1 MQGPR
6 VGATSEL
13 SQLYLL
19 IRSTPSVSFRKF
31 FALLVPFFHLKQE
44 WIVSH
49 GWGNNDKHLPTLLIN
64 HSQDCAWLCFNGG
77 NGSNWKL
84 TFLPL
89 HNYWCKRVLTSAYS
103 FWSSSFLPKSILSP
117 TPSKLY
123 RILKKSY
130 ESRGS
135 SKLRNLKAA
144 SIVLSNKDLLPVTTW
159 FSLFKFMVAVYVTP
173 FQENLLENNI
183 VKLPAP

>member
-1 MQGPR
+1 MHADLANWVTLETNSEESKSIGLCNIWAQSPR
-6 VGATSEL
+6 VATMSEL

-19 IRSTPSVSFRKF
+19 IRSTPAVSFRKF
-31 FALLVPFFHLKQE
+31 FALLVPFFHLKQD

-64 HSQDCAWLCFNGG
+64 HLQDCAWLCFNGG

-84 TFLPL
+84 TSLLL
-89 HNYWCKRVLTSAYS
+89 HNYWCKGFLTVAYS
-103 FWSSSFLPKSILSP
+103 SRSLGFLPKSILSP

-123 RILKKSY
+123 RILKKWY
-130 ESRGS
+130 ESWGS

-144 SIVLSNKDLLPVTTW
+144 SYCIK
-159 FSLFKFMVAVYVTP
+159 
-173 FQENLLENNI
+173 
-183 VKLPAP
+183 